1 MGSLLS
7 RLLGSRPMASA
18 GPTMVVKDLVLIGG
32 GHSHVV
38 VLKSFAMKPMPGV
51 RLTLVTRDVHTPYSG
66 MLPGLVAGHYTYD
79 DCHIDLRPL
88 AQLTNA
94 RLLHC
99 CASGLDL
106 DQRAVVLADGRP
118 PIRYDVLSIDIGITP
133 LQSVPGAKDLTLP
146 VKPIDSFTHRWEAL
160 RSRILSLA
168 PGSSVRVVVVGGGA
182 GGVELLLA
190 MQHRLQQDC
199 QKSQVYASFVLITRG
214 DLLPTHNAR
223 VRSIVRRILKERSVK
238 VLDAAVVAVRQRG
251 VESGGERVDGV
262 KRNGAE
268 GEVSRGSSSGAG
280 GGEDRESALE
290 GSKAQEGGQGGS
302 AVQGGVLVLDGGEE
316 VEFDECVWCTQG
328 GAASWLAQTGLAL
341 DSSGFIRV
349 GDTLES
355 ISHKGVFAAGD
366 IHSSDVYPRPKAG
379 VFAVRQGM
387 PLAENLRRALLEQ
400 PLKPFRPQ
408 KTFLSLI
415 STGDKYAVF
424 SRGSLAFE
432 DSLMWTLKDRI
443 DRAFMRQFSQLPI
456 MPSPPLP
463 TIPVAHTAGP
473 ESLLALKSI
482 PMRCGGCG
490 SKVGSSLLSRVL
502 TRLAALPSRPPGRP
516 EILLGL
522 DSPDDAA
529 VLAIPPDSTGGRQNP
544 VIVQTVDFFRSFLS
558 DPHTFGRIAA
568 LHALTDCF
576 AMGADPVSALAIVT
590 LPYGTEEKMEE
601 ELFQVMAG
609 AIRELDAATC
619 QLVGGHTVEG
629 AELSLG
635 FAVTGLAD
643 RDWLLRKAGMCEGDA
658 IILTKP
664 IGTGVIFAANMR
676 CKAKGR
682 WVDGAIASM
691 LVSNQKAAAIALQH
705 KASAATD
712 VTGFGLLG
720 HLVEMTRASRVTVT
734 IDPSTVP
741 ILDGALEC
749 VEEGIFS
756 SLQDSNLRL
765 RRAITNYEGLQQRRW
780 AAEAAATKEVGSRS
794 SCNKGGGQQKQ
805 LQQRRWAAEAAA
817 TKEVEVKT
825 CLELPG
831 GAAAGK
837 EVEVITCLELTGCM
851 SAATECVAEG
861 REGIDAGRDEGT
873 EERAVEGIAGVT
885 VEGVRQVAWGVLAEA
900 REAEIVESLTIR
912 AGLAVGA
919 GLTVG
924 AGQAGCFCMRCGA
937 FEGVGLEGC
946 LAVSFTEFTPP
957 PPPAADAV
965 ALGAPIAVAVLFGA
979 APAAVVVAVALGAAP
994 VAVALGVVA
1003 GGAAFVASPVA
1014 GGAALVAAVVVA
1026 VALGAAPVAAAVAF
1040 AASPVAGGAAL
1051 VAAVVAFGAAPVAAV
1066 VALGATAALGAA
1078 PNAAAVVLGG
1088 APNAASN
1095 ALGAAPNAA
1104 AAPSALAGTAVVGA
1118 DVCSACAVA
1127 AGNAATAK
1135 HTAPAACGD
1144 PNSPAHAALNAASV
1158 ATADAVT
1165 AVADLA
1171 AASAAGGAA
1180 PPAAGDGV
1188 ASAASGTADG
1198 TCPLALPAALPLL
1211 YRGDNEE
1218 MKRRCNKD
1226 KRQGRREREQEE
1238 RRKVWD
1244 SMWHMP
1250 SCTARCA
1257 PSALQRRQ
1265 KRDDTW
1271 TKDMETWKGGMEGR
1285 FEGGK
1290 GRREA

>member
-1 MGSLLS
+1 MLS
-7 RLLGSRPMASA
+7 PHALVSPQWYAVTSR
-18 GPTMVVKDLVLIGG
+18 T
-32 GHSHVV
+32 
-38 VLKSFAMKPMPGV
+38 
-51 RLTLVTRDVHTPYSG
+51 
-66 MLPGLVAGHYTYD
+66 
-79 DCHIDLRPL
+79 
-88 AQLTNA
+88 
-94 RLLHC
+94 
-99 CASGLDL
+99 
-106 DQRAVVLADGRP
+106 
-118 PIRYDVLSIDIGITP
+118 GITP
-133 LQSVPGAKDLTLP
+133 MVTEWIPWLVQSVPGAKDLTLP

-473 ESLLALKSI
+473 EALLALKSI

-676 CKAKGR
+676 CKAKVGQGVVCCLETSPESGDFR
-682 WVDGAIASM
+682 ADTVLPSCHSNFETSSKQTATS
-691 LVSNQKAAAIALQH
+691 VSTTLNHLLPKQQPLHCSTGPLLPPLLPIHYPLSTPLPAPPLHSKRHQKAAAIALQH

-765 RRAITNYEGLQQRRW
+765 RRAITNYEG
-780 AAEAAATKEVGSRS
+780 ASTH
-794 SCNKGGGQQKQ
+794 
-805 LQQRRWAAEAAA
+805 
-817 TKEVEVKT
+817 
-825 CLELPG
+825 P
-831 GAAAGK
+831 
-837 EVEVITCLELTGCM
+837 LTP
-851 SAATECVAEG
+851 
-861 REGIDAGRDEGT
+861 
-873 EERAVEGIAGVT
+873 
-885 VEGVRQVAWGVLAEA
+885 L
-900 REAEIVESLTIR
+900 
-912 AGLAVGA
+912 
-919 GLTVG
+919 
-924 AGQAGCFCMRCGA
+924 
-937 FEGVGLEGC
+937 
-946 LAVSFTEFTPP
+946 
-957 PPPAADAV
+957 
-965 ALGAPIAVAVLFGA
+965 LFD
-979 APAAVVVAVALGAAP
+979 PQT
-994 VAVALGVVA
+994 A
-1003 GGAAFVASPVA
+1003 GGLLLSVPQATATHCLL
-1014 GGAALVAAVVVA
+1014 ALHREEY
-1026 VALGAAPVAAAVAF
+1026 PAAAVIGRVVSSSKGE
-1040 AASPVAGGAAL
+1040 ASEE
-1051 VAAVVAFGAAPVAAV
+1051 
-1066 VALGATAALGAA
+1066 
-1078 PNAAAVVLGG
+1078 
-1088 APNAASN
+1088 
-1095 ALGAAPNAA
+1095 
-1104 AAPSALAGTAVVGA
+1104 
-1118 DVCSACAVA
+1118 
-1127 AGNAATAK
+1127 
-1135 HTAPAACGD
+1135 
-1144 PNSPAHAALNAASV
+1144 ASV
-1158 ATADAVT
+1158 TI
-1165 AVADLA
+1165 
-1171 AASAAGGAA
+1171 AS
-1180 PPAAGDGV
+1180 
-1188 ASAASGTADG
+1188 S
-1198 TCPLALPAALPLL
+1198 
-1211 YRGDNEE
+1211 R
-1218 MKRRCNKD
+1218 
-1226 KRQGRREREQEE
+1226 
-1238 RRKVWD
+1238 
-1244 SMWHMP
+1244 
-1250 SCTARCA
+1250 
-1257 PSALQRRQ
+1257 
-1265 KRDDTW
+1265 
-1271 TKDMETWKGGMEGR
+1271 
-1285 FEGGK
+1285 
-1290 GRREA
+1290 